1 MKYRLQSTGLIFTPG
16 LLATMQNQY
25 QNGDD
30 NSKVYVVNVMAAGYG
45 NLPIGLVLA
54 YLKNQTTPQLED
66 DGQTLVLYWGEEE
79 DDLPPRHHL

>member
-1 MKYRLQSTGLIFTPG
+1 MKYCLQSTGLIFTPG

-45 NLPIGLVLA
+45 NLPIGL
-54 YLKNQTTPQLED
+54 TT
-66 DGQTLVLYWGEEE
+66 
-79 DDLPPRHHL
+79 